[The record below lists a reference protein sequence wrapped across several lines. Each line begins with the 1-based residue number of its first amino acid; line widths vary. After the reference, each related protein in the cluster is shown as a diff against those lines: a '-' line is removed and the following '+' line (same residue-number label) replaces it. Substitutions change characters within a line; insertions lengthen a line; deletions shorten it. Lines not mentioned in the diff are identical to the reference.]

1 MNALETALA
10 ELAGRLESAGTAY
23 MVVGGFANL
32 QWGRPRLTQ
41 DLDVTVATTEA
52 RLPELL
58 AALAPEFQA
67 RAIDPVAFALETGVV
82 PITSVNGV
90 LVDLMIARLAF
101 EHDAIARAHSLPVG
115 GRLVRFATAE
125 DLILQKIVS
134 ERLRDR
140 EDIEGIV
147 RRQRGKLDLEYL
159 RPRVR
164 ALAVALERP
173 NLLEELERLL

>member
-1 MNALETALA
+1 MNVLEAALA
-10 ELAGRLESAGTAY
+10 DLARRLESAGAAY

-41 DLDVTVATTEA
+41 DLDVTVVTTEA
-52 RLPELL
+52 DLPRLL
-58 AALAPEFQA
+58 AALTPEFHA
-67 RAIDPVAFALETGVV
+67 RSIDPVAFAMETGVV
-82 PITSVNGV
+82 PIVSANGV
-90 LVDLMIARLAF
+90 LVDLMLARVAF
-101 EHDAIARAHSLPVG
+101 EHEAIARAHALPVG

-164 ALAVALERP
+164 VLAVALERP
-173 NLLEELERLL
+173 HLLEELERLL